1 MLQLFFLQLKLLH
14 FLEYFVRLDF
24 FLLNMYFK
32 IFSAA
37 FLLNYH
43 GSLENLTQKCLNS
56 FSLIVEVCSEK
67 CLCLTESSE
76 PFHTRTHLGFLGL
89 NPTRQGSHGK
99 IFLFFNFFFR
109 LGMSSRFTAC
119 YSPPG
124 FSLARESYCLA
135 LLINF
140 LFPPI
145 FFNLVCLFVS
155 LLHTRGYPLM

>member
-37 FLLNYH
+37 FLLNYR

-67 CLCLTESSE
+67 CLCLTGSSE
-76 PFHTRTHLGFLGL
+76 PFHTRTRLGFLGL

-99 IFLFFNFFFR
+99 IFLFLFFFSGWEC
-109 LGMSSRFTAC
+109 LQDSQPVTALQGFLW
-119 YSPPG
+119 PG
-124 FSLARESYCLA
+124 SHTVWLSLLTFSF
-135 LLINF
+135 LLFF
-140 LFPPI
+140 LIWF
-145 FFNLVCLFVS
+145 VCLFPCFIPEGT
-155 LLHTRGYPLM
+155 L